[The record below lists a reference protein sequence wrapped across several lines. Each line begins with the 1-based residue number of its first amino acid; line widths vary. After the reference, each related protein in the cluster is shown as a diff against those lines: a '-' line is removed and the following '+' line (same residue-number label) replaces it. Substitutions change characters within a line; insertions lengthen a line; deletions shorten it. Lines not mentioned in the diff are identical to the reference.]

1 MKLNCCLIFDIGKT
15 NQKYFVFDKNH
26 KILSRAKITI
36 SKIKDEDGHSAEDI
50 KAIVSWMKASFKTLL
65 SSKKFQIEKV
75 NFSAFG
81 ATMVHLDNNGKLAS
95 SVYDYH
101 KTIEADTLV
110 PVSYTHLT
118 LPTNREV

>member
-36 SKIKDEDGHSAEDI
+36 SKIKDEDGHTAEDI

-65 SSKKFQIEKV
+65 SSKKIS
-75 NFSAFG
+75 N
-81 ATMVHLDNNGKLAS
+81 
-95 SVYDYH
+95 
-101 KTIEADTLV
+101 
-110 PVSYTHLT
+110 
-118 LPTNREV
+118 